1 MELSL
6 RRILTGLL
14 FLVATTLVSIAP
26 SHAQGVTTAAIN
38 GIVTDGAGEALPG
51 ANVVAVHEPT
61 KTTYGAS
68 TRLSGAFTILNMK
81 VGGPYTVTVSFI
93 GFETQTESD
102 VYLSL
107 AQNLRLN
114 FQLAVQALE
123 IGALLVTAEQDE
135 VLNPD
140 RTGAATTISREQIVQ
155 LPSIKR
161 STRDLTRLDPRSD
174 GNLSFGGR
182 NWLYNNISL
191 DGSYFNNPFGLDAPE
206 PGGQSNAQPV
216 PYDAIE
222 QVQVSVAPFDV
233 REGGFTGAGIN
244 QVTKSGTNTFKG
256 SAYFFTR
263 NEDFV
268 GNTVSGTELFE
279 NPELSFSQFGVS
291 LGGPLIKNK
300 LFFFVNGEIERRED
314 PGTNY
319 LADGP
324 GVRVE
329 ASVMDAIK
337 NRMISAYGYDP
348 GVYQGYTHDTDNEKL
363 LAKLDWNINGRNNLS
378 LRYNYLNA
386 FREQGPH
393 PFVLSFGG
401 RGPNT
406 SSLPFSK
413 AGYRINN
420 VLHSVAFELNSRSN
434 TWANRF
440 FASYNIF
447 RDHRD
452 PFSEDFPTIE
462 IVEGGVTYTTL
473 GHEPFSIHNI
483 LDQDVLQLT
492 NNFSYF
498 LNNHVLTVGVNF
510 ENFNFFNSFNFGR
523 HGLFGPLGE
532 DVSFQSIA
540 DFFDAT
546 DPANPDQVDFNSF
559 TNAWTIHFGC
569 STPGVPC
576 FFKGEDINV
585 SQLSVYAQDEFIVN
599 DKLNLTYGL
608 RVDVPI
614 YNTDPVDNPYSRSL
628 NLLDEDD
635 NPETIDQSELAGV
648 TPLLSPRIGFNYDV
662 HGDRSTQLRGGVGIF
677 TGRVPFVWI
686 GNVVSNPGFNPNLFA
701 GQFNENEEL
710 LVITREGESEDPT
723 SLLGGPEFDTTLQQS
738 FDSNGMVD
746 DFKWPQVLT
755 VDVGVDHQLP
765 WGLLG
770 TLEFIWSKDINN
782 IFVRNADLATPVR
795 TLNDGRPY
803 FGGFGNNELNN
814 LFDPGSEPAGDTAG
828 MYVIDNTSEGW
839 NYNITAQ
846 LRKTFDSGL
855 NASLS
860 YTFLQARNQ
869 FKSTEIAS
877 VLFGESPVQGD
888 PNSPNLSFSE
898 FGQRHRIVGAGT
910 YTKTWSDR
918 TATHFGLFFEIAEGN
933 SFLGAGG
940 NRYSFT
946 YAGDVNGDGFNND
959 LIYVPNDATNTSEIL
974 FASMGG
980 VSAAAQA
987 TAFNAFIDQ
996 DDYLSDNRGEISKRF
1011 GGVNPWYSNID
1022 IRIMQDIGFEVA
1034 GRHHRVQISLDIL
1047 NLANLLNSDWGVR
1060 KVANPSAL
1068 LPLTLVRFDDAS
1080 GEPVFNFTGPK
1091 KTYVDDVGLFSR
1103 WQAQLGIRYIFE

>member
-1 MELSL
+1 MRTHLQKLYAGMILS
-6 RRILTGLL
+6 ILVL
-14 FLVATTLVSIAP
+14 TLIAP
-26 SHAQGVTTAAIN
+26 RANAQGVTTAAIS
-38 GIVTDGAGEALPG
+38 GVVKDDQGGPLPG
-51 ANVVAVHEPT
+51 ANVVALHEPT
-61 KTTYGAS
+61 GTMYGAS
-68 TRLSGAFTILNMK
+68 TRLSGAYSLLNMK
-81 VGGPYTVTVSFI
+81 VGGPYTLTVSFI
-93 GFETQTESD
+93 GFETRIESNIF
-102 VYLSL
+102 LSL

-114 FQLAVQALE
+114 YQMAVQALE
-123 IGALLVTAEQDE
+123 VGALLVTAEQDE
-135 VLNPD
+135 ILNAD
-140 RTGAATTISREQIVQ
+140 RTGAATTISFEQVVQ

-222 QVQVSVAPFDV
+222 QVQVSIAPFDV

-256 SAYFFTR
+256 SVYFFTR
-263 NEDFV
+263 NESFV

-291 LGGPLIKNK
+291 LGGPLMKNK
-300 LFFFVNGEIERRED
+300 LFFFVNGEIERRQD
-314 PGTNY
+314 PGTNF
-319 LADGP
+319 LPGAP

-329 ASVMDAIK
+329 ESVMNQIRQ
-337 NRMISAYGYDP
+337 RMISAYDYDP
-348 GVYQGYTHDTDNEKL
+348 GVFRDYTHDTDNEKL
-363 LAKLDWNINGRNNLS
+363 LAKLNWNINERNDLS
-378 LRYNYLNA
+378 LRYNFLNA
-386 FREQGPH
+386 SREQGPH

-434 TWANRF
+434 KWANRF
-440 FASYNIF
+440 FTSLNIF

-462 IVEGGVTYTTL
+462 IVEDGVTYTTL

-483 LDQDVLQLT
+483 LDQDVFQLT

-498 LNNHVLTVGVNF
+498 LDNHVLTVGVNF
-510 ENFNFFNSFNFGR
+510 ENFKFFNSFNFGR
-523 HGLFGPLGE
+523 HGLFGPLGG

-614 YNTDPVDNPYSRSL
+614 YNTDPVDNPYSRGL
-628 NLLDEDD
+628 NLLDEND
-635 NPETIDQSELAGV
+635 NPETIDQSKLAGA

-662 HGDRSTQLRGGVGIF
+662 KGDRSTQLRGGVGIF

-686 GNVVSNPGFNPNLFA
+686 GNVISNPGFNPNLFA

-723 SLLGGPEFDTTLQQS
+723 SLLGGPEIDTTLQQS

-803 FGGFGNNELNN
+803 FGGFANNELNN
-814 LFDPGSEPAGDTAG
+814 LFAPGSEPAGDTAG

-860 YTFLQARNQ
+860 YTYLQARNQ

-877 VLFGESPVQGD
+877 VLFGENPVQGD
-888 PNSPNLSFSE
+888 PNKPNLSFSE

-918 TATHFGLFFEIAEGN
+918 TATHVGLFFEIAEGN

-946 YAGDVNGDGFNND
+946 YGGDVNGDTFPND
-959 LIYVPNDATNTSEIL
+959 LIYVPIDATNTAEIQFDPL
-974 FASMGG
+974 GG
-980 VSAAAQA
+980 MSAQQQAA
-987 TAFNAFIDQ
+987 AFNAFIEQ
-996 DDYLSDNRGEISKRF
+996 DDYLSENRGKISERF

-1022 IRIMQDIGFEVA
+1022 VRIMQDIVFDA
-1034 GRHHRVQISLDIL
+1034 GGRNHKLQISLDIL
-1047 NLANLLNSDWGVR
+1047 NVANLINSDWGVR
-1060 KVANPSAL
+1060 KVANPAATR
-1068 LPLTLVRFDDAS
+1068 PLTLTRFDGS

-1091 KTYVDDVGLFSR
+1091 ETFIDDIGLFSR

>member
-1 MELSL
+1 MKTHFQKLYAGT
-6 RRILTGLL
+6 ILLL
-14 FLVATTLVSIAP
+14 LALTVGADVVS
-26 SHAQGVTTAAIN
+26 AQGVTTAAIS
-38 GIVTDGAGEALPG
+38 GIVTDDQGQPLPG
-51 ANVVAVHEPT
+51 ANVIAVHTPT
-61 KTTYGAS
+61 GTTYGAS
-68 TRLSGAFTILNMK
+68 TRLSGAFTLPNMK
-81 VGGPYTVTVSFI
+81 VGGPYTITVSFI
-93 GFETQTESD
+93 GFETQTAPD
-102 VYLSL
+102 VFLSL

-114 FQLAVQALE
+114 YQMSVQAVQAGE
-123 IGALLVTAEQDE
+123 VLVTAEQDE
-135 VLNPD
+135 VLNAD
-140 RTGAATTISREQIVQ
+140 RTGAATTVSLEQVVQ

-256 SAYFFTR
+256 SVYYFTR
-263 NEDFV
+263 NESLV
-268 GNTVSGTELFE
+268 GNTVRGVELFE
-279 NPELSFSQFGVS
+279 NPELTFRQMGAS
-291 LGGPLIKNK
+291 LGGPIIKNK

-319 LADGP
+319 LPGAP
-324 GVRVE
+324 GVRPE
-329 ASVMDAIK
+329 ASVLDQIK
-337 NRMISAYGYDP
+337 QRMISEYDYDP
-348 GVYQGYTHDTDNEKL
+348 GVYQGYTHDTENEKL
-363 LAKLDWNINGRNNLS
+363 LAKLDWNINDRNNLS

-386 FREQGPH
+386 SREQGPH

-413 AGYRINN
+413 SGYRINN
-420 VLHSVAFELNSRSN
+420 KLSSIAFELNSRSD

-440 FASYNIF
+440 FASVNIF

-462 IVEGGVTYTTL
+462 IVEDGVTYTTL

-498 LNNHVLTVGVNF
+498 LDNHVLTFGVNF
-510 ENFNFFNSFNFGR
+510 ENFKFFNSFNFGR
-523 HGLFGPLGE
+523 HGLFGPLSG
-532 DVSFQSIA
+532 DTSFQSVA
-540 DFFDAT
+540 DFMDAT

-576 FFKGEDINV
+576 YFKGEDINV
-585 SQLSVYAQDEFIVN
+585 SQLSVYAQDEYIVN

-614 YNTDPVDNPYSRSL
+614 YNTNPVDNPYSRGL
-628 NLLDEDD
+628 ALLDEND
-635 NPETIDQSELAGV
+635 NPETIDQSKLAGA

-662 HGDRSTQLRGGVGIF
+662 YGDRSTQLRGGVGIF

-701 GQFNENEEL
+701 GQFGENEDL
-710 LVITREGESEDPT
+710 LVITREGESKDPT
-723 SLLGGPEFDTTLQQS
+723 SLLGGPEIDTTLQQS
-738 FDSNGMVD
+738 FDTNGMVD
-746 DFKWPQVLT
+746 DFKWPQVFT
-755 VDVGVDHQLP
+755 VDLGVDHQLP

-782 IFVRNADLATPVR
+782 IYVRNADLAKPKR

-803 FGGFGNNELNN
+803 FGGFDNNELNQ
-814 LFDPGSEPAGDTAG
+814 LFPAEAAG
-828 MYVIDNTSEGW
+828 MFVIDNTSEGW
-839 NYNITAQ
+839 NYNITGQ

-860 YTFLQARNQ
+860 YTYLQARNQ

-888 PNSPNLSFSE
+888 PNTPNLSFSE

-918 TATHFGLFFEIAEGN
+918 TATHFGLFFEVAEGN

-946 YAGDVNGDGFNND
+946 YAGDVNGDNFIND
-959 LIYVPNDATNTSEIL
+959 LIYIPNDATNTSEIK
-974 FASMGG
+974 FDPSGSMTAQQQ
-980 VSAAAQA
+980 AA
-987 TAFNAFIDQ
+987 AFNAFIEQ
-996 DDYLSDNRGEISKRF
+996 DDYLSENRGQIAERF

-1022 IRIMQDIGFEVA
+1022 IRIMQDVA
-1034 GRHHRVQISLDIL
+1034 FNAGGRNHKLQISLDIL
-1047 NLANLLNSDWGVR
+1047 NLANLINSDWGVR
-1060 KVANPSAL
+1060 KVANPAATS
-1068 LPLTLVRFDDAS
+1068 PLTLTRFDGS

-1091 KTYVDDVGLFSR
+1091 ETFIDDVGLFSR
-1103 WQAQLGIRYIFE
+1103 WQAQLGIRYLFQ